1 MTPFDYLLF
10 LGIAFWLLVR
20 SKHAEQR
27 VRQLEDQLRTL
38 EERIGPARATARSKA
53 KEEAQPTPVITEI
66 RPVAESRPPAMP
78 SGSTPP
84 GPPSTPPSVPAPAAR
99 TAPAASKPVAKA
111 SPPAPA
117 PPAKPAFE
125 WKPLLEKVKLWPPSG
140 ENAEAAIGA
149 WWLSRLGLI
158 VLIIGAVFFGVR
170 IAENT
175 PPGVR
180 LATLAAIAAGVAT
193 LGVWLERRL
202 PAFGR
207 LISAGGLALG
217 YLTAFGAYAI
227 EPTKVID
234 NPAVGFL
241 VQALAV
247 VGVAVWSW
255 WKRDE
260 AIAAMAVLLGLVA
273 CGFSHH
279 HDLDHFVVAGLLCLA
294 AAGGALLVIRG
305 WLWPHAVGM
314 AGAWCGFLVLG
325 LSDWPHGG
333 GPGFLVELGSLALL
347 AGLLEAAS
355 FLDQQRR
362 LARPDPGVDRW
373 RRRLALANTSLAI
386 AVGWLAIRITYPP
399 QVEDGQLAGFY
410 LGFAV
415 LVGAFTALRWWKGH
429 PLAITETFL
438 LKAMGLLALFVV
450 ARFDG
455 PTRWL
460 SLSAQV
466 LALLWTW
473 RRSRMRGVE
482 IAVGVLFLATL
493 GVIAHDLIIPA
504 VGEWRFFSVRHL
516 VGVLSIAL
524 LTTTLALHAR
534 WAAGS
539 AAAAPGEGSSTGPDG
554 RLILRHVGGALCGAV
569 LVLVAIAGAG
579 TDMGAALGS
588 GSGVP
593 LLLSLAALVV
603 AAPSRIGRS
612 FAPVLAGLL
621 GLFAG
626 FAFYVEIPG
635 ASSAS
640 DTSVG
645 AWLVLLAFGLVLAA
659 GRHWDRAWR
668 GGNVVRLLL
677 NGAGLLVLSTL
688 LFRALDERGIAWQWG
703 GVLLQA
709 AAAGMALVLQ
719 ARRFPPGHLSSGR
732 TGWLANQWIL
742 GVLAGAIGV
751 AGAVD
756 RIPQVEHLP
765 IPLALAAGLV
775 FASAYRVRHAVPAVA
790 GGLPLLAAV
799 ALDLRAFAEPGLSGF
814 LVASASVIVGVCLG
828 TALALSRRKL
838 EVRLAM
844 AFDAVL
850 QLLALLVLHWLL
862 RATLSAP
869 LVMLADAAIA
879 LFVMAGAKR
888 MPFRSLP
895 FVSVLPLVL
904 GLGNLG
910 HAWLRG
916 APADERWIWWAV
928 SAMVGGW
935 LWLGP
940 RRMTGLP
947 EVPAPMARRWQVGFA
962 GLGGIVFTVTGFQ
975 MLAAPW
981 HLVAV
986 AGLALAMAG
995 LGRLGRLNRLGE
1007 LPGCRAFSLVPLAAA
1022 LVAAL
1027 GRVVGLPPGPS
1038 QATLFAVVL
1047 VAVLVAG
1054 HGVLLVA
1061 GSGRSRRSRVWG
1073 HALAALGLVFLA
1085 LSSTRLGVESLTTV
1099 FWGLSAIVLFG
1110 IGLVAGLKP
1119 YRLTGLIGLGL
1130 AMVRMF
1136 LVDIDEPLYRIY
1148 AFFAIAAV
1156 LLGIGYLYHRF
1167 RDLIE
1172 RADGMPVEEARP

>member
-1 MTPFDYLLF
+1 MTPIDYLVF

-27 VRQLEDQLRTL
+27 VRQLEDQLRDL
-38 EERIGPARATARSKA
+38 EQRMEPARARAKARA
-53 KEEAQPTPVITEI
+53 REEEAPPTPVITEI
-66 RPVAESRPPAMP
+66 RPVSEPKPPAMP
-78 SGSTPP
+78 PSSTPSP
-84 GPPSTPPSVPAPAAR
+84 PRSGPPARPSAPAR
-99 TAPAASKPVAKA
+99 TAPAASKPVVDP
-111 SPPAPA
+111 SPPAPS
-117 PPAKPAFE
+117 PPGKPAFE

-227 EPTKVID
+227 EATKVID

-247 VGVAVWSW
+247 VGVVAWSW

-273 CGFSHH
+273 CWFSHH

-294 AAGGALLVIRG
+294 AAGGALLVIRR

-314 AGAWCGFLVLG
+314 AGAWGGFLVLG

-333 GPGFLVELGSLALL
+333 GPGFVVELGSLALL

-355 FLDQQRR
+355 FLDQQGR
-362 LARPDPGVDRW
+362 LARPDPGRERW

-386 AVGWLAIRITYPP
+386 AVGWLAMRMTYPP
-399 QVEDGQLAGFY
+399 LVEDGQLAGFY
-410 LGFAV
+410 LGFAL

-482 IAVGVLFLATL
+482 VAVGVLFLATL
-493 GVIAHDLIIPA
+493 GVIARDLSIPA
-504 VGEWRFFSVRHL
+504 LGEWCLFSIRHL
-516 VGVLSIAL
+516 VGVLSIVL
-524 LTTTLALHAR
+524 LTATLALHAR
-534 WAAGS
+534 WLDGS
-539 AAAAPGEGSSTGPDG
+539 APAVPTEPPPAGPDG
-554 RLILRHVGGALCGAV
+554 RLFLRLAGGALCGAV
-569 LVLVAIAGAG
+569 LVLLATTGAG
-579 TDMGAALGS
+579 PGS
-588 GSGVP
+588 ESGVP

-603 AAPSRIGRS
+603 AAPCRIGRS
-612 FAPVLAGLL
+612 FAPVLAGLV

-626 FAFYVEIPG
+626 FAAYVATPG
-635 ASSAS
+635 TSAAS
-640 DTSVG
+640 DSSVG
-645 AWLVLLAFGLVLAA
+645 AWLVLLAGGLVLAA
-659 GRHWDRAWR
+659 GRHWQRNWH
-668 GGNVVRLLL
+668 GGHVVRLLL
-677 NGAGLLVLSTL
+677 NGAGLVVLSTL
-688 LFRALDERGIAWQWG
+688 LTRALAGGGLAWQWA

-709 AAAGMALVLQ
+709 AAVGMALVLQ
-719 ARRFPPGHLSSGR
+719 ARRFPPGHLSAGR
-732 TGWLANQWIL
+732 STWLASQWVL
-742 GVLAGAIGV
+742 GVLAGGIMV
-751 AGAVD
+751 AGAVE
-756 RIPQVEHLP
+756 RIPQGEHLP
-765 IPLALAAGLV
+765 IPLALAAALV
-775 FASAYRVRHAVPAVA
+775 FACAYRVRNAVPAVA

-799 ALDLRAFAEPGLSGF
+799 ALDLAAFADPGLSGF
-814 LVASASVIVGVCLG
+814 LVASTAVIAAACLG
-828 TALALSRRKL
+828 TALALSRCKL
-838 EVRLAM
+838 EPRLAM

-869 LVMLADAAIA
+869 LVMLADVAIA
-879 LFVMAGAKR
+879 LLVMAGAKR
-888 MPFRSLP
+888 LPFPSLP

-910 HAWLRG
+910 EAWLRG
-916 APADERWIWWAV
+916 APAEERWIWWAV

-935 LWLGP
+935 LWFGP
-940 RRMTGLP
+940 HRLTGLP
-947 EVPAPMARRWQVGFA
+947 GVPAPVGRRWLA
-962 GLGGIVFTVTGFQ
+962 GLAGLAAVVFTVSGFQ

-986 AGLALAMAG
+986 AGLAVAMAG
-995 LGRLGRLNRLGE
+995 LGRLGQ
-1007 LPGCRAFSLVPLAAA
+1007 LPGCQAFSLVPLAAA
-1022 LVAAL
+1022 LTAAL
-1027 GRVVGLPPGPS
+1027 GRVIGLPPGPP

-1047 VAVLVAG
+1047 VAVLTAG
-1054 HGVLLVA
+1054 HGVVLVA
-1061 GSGRSRRSRVWG
+1061 GSGRPRRSRVWC

-1085 LSSTRLGVESLTTV
+1085 FSNPRLGVESLTTV

-1130 AMVRMF
+1130 AMLRMF

-1172 RADGMPVEEARP
+1172 RADGMPVAKPGS